1 MNIFGSGTITP
12 KREGIVSVGIPFK
25 TLRAVHG
32 RSVVV
37 DEICDRTVV
46 RDRVLVSFVRG
57 GDF

>member
-12 KREGIVSVGIPFK
+12 KREGNGRIGIPFK
-25 TLRAVHG
+25 TLGAVQG

-37 DEICDRTVV
+37 DEICDRTIVC
-46 RDRVLVSFVRG
+46 DRVLVSFVRG